1 MKTYL
6 FNSIL
11 LFILFISNN
20 FIYDYNFYFSL
31 IYICLLFYHAYI
43 LLSFIKY
50 NLLQYSELKNFVFT
64 SILIFLF
71 SYFIICDPNPF
82 SCIFFYYIFYPNFIK
97 AVLIIIIHTYF
108 LNRYIVNINKSKL
121 NLNNNHSIHFLF
133 KANSFFLSEFFND
146 LKKIKQKKLITFGL
160 IIFIITDIYL
170 FLNKTYIWVKFN
182 KKHKTLPI
190 LTSKDTKFFIA
201 SNIFNMEKIIDHF
214 IHQMKLLINYLGQD
228 NVIISFVENGD
239 SNDNTRQY
247 LKDFQ
252 NYLNE
257 KNILNKFIL
266 ENVIS
271 DPRKEYFD
279 QLKYT
284 RLRIEYYSKLRNK
297 CLEYLYE
304 LSNIDFNNTM
314 ILFFNDVIF
323 NYEDIIKLLSTN
335 KETYD
340 MVCAMD
346 MSFLFYDRW
355 VSIDLNGEGM
365 MKYFPFF
372 INKEGQDLVINH
384 RPIRVFSCWNGIIAF
399 KALPLKDKNVQF
411 RYKNNNTL
419 PNSILKNPAK
429 TYFESECTY
438 FNIDYFSLGYTK
450 KFINPD
456 VRVSYDS
463 KYFFKSRYFIPSFKH
478 IANYFW
484 SYFVALLGTRN
495 KHMSN
500 YVDQKIKLNSIL
512 NNWYY
517 ENAIHNGH

>member
-1 MKTYL
+1 MKSYL
-6 FNSIL
+6 FNGVL
-11 LFILFISNN
+11 LFILFVSNY
-20 FIYDYNFYFSL
+20 FIYDYNFYFLL
-31 IYICLLFYHAYI
+31 IYICLVIYHIYI
-43 LLSFIKY
+43 SLSFIK
-50 NLLQYSELKNFVFT
+50 NNSLQYSELKNFVLF
-64 SILIFLF
+64 SILIFLL

-82 SCIFFYYIFYPNFIK
+82 TCIFFYYIFYPNCIK
-97 AVLIIIIHTYF
+97 AVLIIIIHTYM
-108 LNRYIVNINKSKL
+108 LNRYFMNIYKSKL
-121 NLNNNHSIHFLF
+121 NLNGHHSINFLF

-146 LKKIKQKKLITFGL
+146 LKKSNHYKLIIVGL
-160 IIFIITDIYL
+160 IVFILIDIYV
-170 FLNKTYIWVKFN
+170 FLNKTYLWVNFN
-182 KKHKTLPI
+182 KKEKTLPI
-190 LTSKDTKFFIA
+190 LTSRDTKFYIT
-201 SNIFNMEKIIDHF
+201 SNIFNMEKIIERF

-239 SNDNTRQY
+239 STDNTRQY

-271 DPRKEYFD
+271 DPRKEYFEE
-279 QLKYT
+279 LKYT
-284 RLRIEYYSKLRNK
+284 RLRIEYYTKLRNK
-297 CLEYLYE
+297 CLDYLYE
-304 LSNIDFNNTM
+304 LPNIDFNNIM

-335 KETYD
+335 NEVYD

-384 RPIRVFSCWNGIIAF
+384 RPIRVFSCWNGVIAF
-399 KALPLKDKNVQF
+399 KALPLKDKIVQF
-411 RYKNNNTL
+411 RYKKSNTL

-438 FNIDYFSLGYTK
+438 FNVDYFNLGFTK

-463 KYFFKSRYFIPSFKH
+463 KYFFKSIYFIPSFKH

-484 SYFVALLGTRN
+484 SYFVSLLRTRN
-495 KHMSN
+495 KQMSN
-500 YVDQKIKLNSIL
+500 YVDTTIKLKPML
-512 NNWYY
+512 NNWYL
-517 ENAIHNGH
+517 ENIIHNGY